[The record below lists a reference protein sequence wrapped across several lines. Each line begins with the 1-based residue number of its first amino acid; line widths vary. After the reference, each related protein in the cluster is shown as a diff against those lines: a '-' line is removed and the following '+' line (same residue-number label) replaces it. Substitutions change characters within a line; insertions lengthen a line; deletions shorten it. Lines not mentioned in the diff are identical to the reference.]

1 MLILVW
7 IFTGVGIDVFFGQVG
22 FAGWGQVPGTSED
35 SSTVGDSLHWA
46 KSG

>member
-22 FAGWGQVPGTSED
+22 FAGWVPLRTA
-35 SSTVGDSLHWA
+35 VL
-46 KSG
+46 